1 MERSVTRFRRKFSLK
16 AGFSLNDYM
25 NLKDNAKAYGLAPV
39 ELNAAMRVQVL
50 KDLYLTSDL
59 FAWNGVQYR
68 KTNGDN
74 GELNGAFDL
83 NAGLDFQITKN
94 LKVWSQFNNIFN
106 RKYQR
111 WNQYPVYGFN
121 FVAGIIFA
129 FDQKN

>member
-1 MERSVTRFRRKFSLK
+1 
-16 AGFSLNDYM
+16 M
-25 NLKDNAKAYGLAPV
+25 NLKDNAKAYGLVPV

-59 FAWNGVQYR
+59 FAWNGVKYL
-68 KTNGDN
+68 KTGGDG

-83 NAGLDFQITKN
+83 NAGLDFQVTKN
-94 LKVWSQFNNIFN
+94 LKVWTQFNNIFN

-121 FVAGIIFA
+121 FVAGVIFA